1 MAKMKANGAS
11 LRADANLKYID
22 ASYDQ
27 VTDYKVIVLTLF

>member
-1 MAKMKANGAS
+1 MKANGAS
-11 LRADANLKYID
+11 LRVDANLKHID